1 MNARFERTMSKHAL
15 IRAKDRGIPPLIEQ
29 WLDEFGEE
37 DYDGRGAVRFFFSRR
52 SIRAMERAFGRRP
65 VRRMSEY
72 LDAYKVESVS
82 DGQVITIGHRFKH
95 VWRR

>member
-1 MNARFERTMSKHAL
+1 MSARFEPVVSTHAA
-15 IRAKDRGIPPLIEQ
+15 IRAKQRGIPPLIEQ

-65 VRRMSEY
+65 GRRMSEF

-82 DGQVITIGHRFKH
+82 DGQVITVGHRFKR

>member
-1 MNARFERTMSKHAL
+1 MNVRFGRMISKHAV
-15 IRAKDRGIPPLIEQ
+15 IRAKERGIPPLIEQ

-37 DYDGRGAVRFFFSRR
+37 DYDGRGTVRIFFNRR

-82 DGQVITIGHRFKH
+82 DGQVITIGHRFKR